1 MKKVRYLRPA
11 LLKPSKNSL
20 TSLQCMHVCT
30 CRCKEV
36 ITHISTKRV
45 IDWRIW
51 IECEQAVWSEQ
62 RWPNRTK
69 QGRSTQHVRT
79 SYKDSVKAVQK
90 RQSPF
95 PLQPLPVWGPVWS
108 DSTPSTPTPDSIGFD
123 QTITLTP
130 STLARDSPNRS
141 CPKTTSTNTNHAMIK
156 SLRNS
161 TVIGKNHEVKTSN
174 NRVQS
179 LKVKGQHSEY
189 SN

>member
-1 MKKVRYLRPA
+1 MRLPWNDVCGRTRSRTY
-11 LLKPSKNSL
+11 SNSY
-20 TSLQCMHVCT
+20 S
-30 CRCKEV
+30 RG
-36 ITHISTKRV
+36 V

-69 QGRSTQHVRT
+69 QGCSTQNVRI
-79 SYKDSVKAVQK
+79 SYKDSAKAVQK

-123 QTITLTP
+123 QTITLTL

-141 CPKTTSTNTNHAMIK
+141 CPRAKKKKQRFKCSTATCGTLLAVT
-156 SLRNS
+156 L
-161 TVIGKNHEVKTSN
+161 
-174 NRVQS
+174 
-179 LKVKGQHSEY
+179 L
-189 SN
+189 